1 MKPDSVEES
10 ELRPWWEMDW
20 ATRIP
25 LYTDGVSYQAYYSEV
40 GKAHYME
47 KDLTE
52 VRSPQRK
59 IVPDKVGPGQYEQTS
74 QRGIAIKAKV
84 VGKHRFQNLCRCLD
98 ASFLHACWRDLNKNA
113 ASGVDEVTAQAYEE
127 NLEANIQALQFC
139 RKLTGL
145 NAITPAGKSLVIEV
159 GRSPEK

>member
-1 MKPDSVEES
+1 
-10 ELRPWWEMDW
+10 
-20 ATRIP
+20 
-25 LYTDGVSYQAYYSEV
+25 
-40 GKAHYME
+40 
-47 KDLTE
+47 
-52 VRSPQRK
+52 
-59 IVPDKVGPGQYEQTS
+59 
-74 QRGIAIKAKV
+74 
-84 VGKHRFQNLCRCLD
+84 
-98 ASFLHACWRDLNKNA
+98 LNKNA